1 MLHAGH
7 TTMNNNPTDLRTLRF
22 DESVRSPNWVFI
34 LFGALL
40 GLFAGLLTGLP
51 ISGALEG
58 TESLVVYAVL
68 GIAML
73 IILFV
78 MLNFLALL
86 TTISDHGLEFRFG
99 LFARRFDWN
108 QILSAE
114 AKPYNW
120 LSYGGWGIRI
130 AFGGRRAWSLLGVSH
145 GVEVRVTE
153 RNGRELSYFVSSAR
167 PAEMAEALRQ
177 GIAERRPVSNG
188 VP

>member
-1 MLHAGH
+1 
-7 TTMNNNPTDLRTLRF
+7 MNSNPTDLRRLRF

-51 ISGALEG
+51 ISGVLEG
-58 TESLVVYAVL
+58 TESIIFYAVL
-68 GIAML
+68 GVAML

-86 TTISDHGLEFRFG
+86 TTISDHGLEFRLG
-99 LFARRFDWN
+99 LFARRFDWS
-108 QILSAE
+108 QITCAE

-130 AFGGRRAWSLLGVSH
+130 AFGGRRAWSLPGVSH
-145 GVEVRVTE
+145 GVEVRVAD
-153 RNGRELSYFVSSAR
+153 RNGRELTYFVSSAR
-167 PAEMAEALRQ
+167 PDDMAEALRQ
-177 GIAERRPVSNG
+177 GIAERHAALNVSH
-188 VP
+188 

>member
-1 MLHAGH
+1 MY
-7 TTMNNNPTDLRTLRF
+7 NNPTDLRTLRF

-34 LFGALL
+34 LFGAFL

-73 IILFV
+73 LILFV
-78 MLNFLALL
+78 MLNFLTLL
-86 TTISDHGLEFRFG
+86 TTVSDHGLEFRFG
-99 LFARRFDWN
+99 LFARRFAWD
-108 QILSAE
+108 QITGAE
-114 AKPYNW
+114 AKRYNW

-130 AFGGRRAWSLLGVSH
+130 AFGGRRAWSLLGVRH
-145 GVEVRVTE
+145 GVEVNVTG

-167 PAEMAEALRQ
+167 PDEFAEALRE
-177 GIAERRPVSNG
+177 GMAELRTASNS
-188 VP
+188 VL